1 LPFALIVLV
10 PFVLA
15 AGAAVL
21 RPRTSVQGGIAAA
34 GMAVLFVLALL
45 QLGAVTEAGALVL
58 TVPWVPQIGLAF
70 SLYVDG
76 LALLFTLLVTGI
88 GVAVMLYAGFYF
100 DDPRKCGR
108 FLALLLAFTGSMLLL
123 VLAGNILTLFIAWE
137 LTSIISFLLIS
148 FYGKDPAARRGAS
161 QALMITG
168 GGGLALFVG
177 LVLAGTA
184 AGSMELADILTS
196 GDLLRE
202 NAWYTAIT
210 VLLMI
215 GAFSKSAQFPLHFW
229 LPNAMSA
236 PTPASAFL
244 HSATMVK
251 AGIYLLARF
260 SPVLGDT
267 PLWTTAL
274 PVFGLATMLVG
285 GVFALRQRDLKGM
298 LAYTTIAMLGS
309 FVALIGVPGG
319 EGLKAAYVG
328 LLGHGLYKCALF
340 LVVGAVDHA
349 TGTRDIDRLGGLRA
363 QMPGFAI
370 VTAIAGLSMAGVPP
384 LMGFVGKELLLVDYE
399 ASPVALAVIMT
410 SAICMVAVAGRL
422 FWDVFMRPA
431 PAPHHDEAHGDGH
444 HDDGHHGH
452 ALPRGLVA
460 GPAGLAALSIIGGLG
475 IGPLITP
482 LVQPAVGK
490 PITLYL
496 LPPYINLP
504 LILSLTA
511 LALGALLFFTRRVW
525 LAWALPGLP
534 QGTTLYHAMIG
545 GVERTGD
552 QLLKL
557 QGGKIRY
564 YLAVILATVA
574 GLLAIALVRII
585 PFSIPPITIANASDA
600 LKGALLIL
608 SLIATGYSLLVD
620 RHIVAALSLGLAGY
634 AIGGIFLLE
643 PAPDVA
649 LVQFLVETLATVLIF
664 LILARTSEKER
675 RAAMERLWGQTRR
688 GLVRDLAIA
697 GVTGAAM
704 TIFALAAVSSR
715 PTPNPISQWHLM
727 NAPRVGVT
735 DVVAGIVT
743 DFRGTDTLIEIT
755 VFGMAALGVLTLLA
769 RPMPGKT
776 TPLIFRFRRRKDAG
790 MKYEPVAEP
799 EQELPIVYRSHFA
812 SPVTQLAARAVL
824 PVAFVIALG
833 QIAYAGVAPGDGFT
847 AGVIIGLGIALW
859 FVVFGYQETKQ
870 RLSWLHPAPLIG
882 LGITLALVNA
892 ALPLLLERPFLSFSI
907 VDTFSL
913 ADIKLASTLIFEIA
927 ICLTVLGGVST
938 IMEAISHPR
947 ETEPL

>member
-1 LPFALIVLV
+1 MPFALIIVF
-10 PFVLA
+10 PFLLA
-15 AGAAVL
+15 AALAAASARL
-21 RPRTSVQGGIAAA
+21 RTSAQGGIAAA
-34 GMAVLFVLALL
+34 VMGGLFVTALT
-45 QLGAVTEAGALVL
+45 QLGAVTEAGALVF
-58 TVPWVPQIGLAF
+58 TVPWVPQLGLSL

-88 GVAVMLYAGFYF
+88 GIAVMLYAGFYF
-100 DDPRKCGR
+100 DDARKSSR
-108 FLALLLAFTGSMLLL
+108 FLGLLLAFTGSMLLL

-137 LTSIISFLLIS
+137 LTSIISFLLIG
-148 FYGKDPAARRGAS
+148 FYGKEAGARRGAS

-184 AGSMELADILTS
+184 VGSMELGDILSS

-202 NAWYTAIT
+202 NGWYAAIAI
-210 VLLMI
+210 LIMA
-215 GAFSKSAQFPLHFW
+215 GAFTKSAQFPVHFW

-274 PVFGLATMLVG
+274 PLFGLATLLVG

-309 FVALIGVPGG
+309 FVALIGLPG
-319 EGLKAAYVG
+319 EHGLKAAYVG
-328 LLGHGLYKCALF
+328 LVGHGLYKCALF

-349 TGTRDIDRLGGLRA
+349 AGTRDITKLGGLRA

-370 VTAIAGLSMAGVPP
+370 VAAIAGLSMAGVPP
-384 LMGFVGKELLLVDYE
+384 LMGFVGKELLLDDFITDI
-399 ASPVALAVIMT
+399 PALLVIVI
-410 SAICMVAVAGRL
+410 SATCMVACAARI
-422 FWDVFMRPA
+422 FWDVFMRPT
-431 PAPHHDEAHGDGH
+431 PHSHEDE

-460 GPAGLAALSIIGGLG
+460 GPAGLAALSIIAGIG
-475 IGPLITP
+475 IGPLMTP
-482 LVQPAVGK
+482 LIQPAVGE

-496 LPPYINLP
+496 FPPYINP
-504 LILSLTA
+504 PFIVSMVV
-511 LALGALLFFTRRVW
+511 LALGAALFFTRRFW
-525 LAWALPGLP
+525 LAWTIPTLPT
-534 QGTTLYHAMIG
+534 GTSLYHG
-545 GVERTGD
+545 SVRGVERIAD
-552 QLLKL
+552 QVLKL

-585 PFSIPPITIANASDA
+585 PFSIAPITVSNASDA
-600 LKGALLIL
+600 LKAALLIL
-608 SLIATGYSLLVD
+608 SLIATGYSLLVEK
-620 RHIVAALSLGLAGY
+620 HIVAALTLGLAGY

-664 LILARTSEKER
+664 LILARTSEQER
-675 RAAMERLWGQTRR
+675 RMAMERLWGQTRP
-688 GLVRDLAIA
+688 GMLRDIVIA
-697 GVTGAAM
+697 TVTGVAM

-715 PTPNPISQWHLM
+715 PTPNPISRWHLL

-755 VFGMAALGVLTLLA
+755 VFGMAGLGVLTLLA
-769 RPMPGKT
+769 RPQPGKT
-776 TPLIFRFRRRKDAG
+776 TPLIFKWRRRKEAPLKLEQSSADDDQEAPQ
-790 MKYEPVAEP
+790 PVM
-799 EQELPIVYRSHFA
+799 YRSRFA
-812 SPVTQLAARAVL
+812 NPVTQLAARVVL

-833 QIAYAGVAPGDGFT
+833 HIAYAGVAPGDGFT

-859 FVVFGYQETKQ
+859 FVVFGYQETKT
-870 RLSWLHPAPLIG
+870 RLRWLQPAPLIG
-882 LGITLALVNA
+882 LGITIALANA
-892 ALPLLLERPFLSFSI
+892 ALPLLIDREFLSFSSI
-907 VDTFSL
+907 SSFSL
-913 ADIKLASTLIFEIA
+913 ADIKLASVVIFEIG

-938 IMEAISHPR
+938 IMEAISHPL
-947 ETEPL
+947 EAEPL